1 MTSRRGE
8 AWKKRIGKSDG
19 YDPDIWRTFAEPRLW
34 LNICNGRDIDM
45 QTEDPLTDSGS
56 ESPAENGDNNT
67 KTKMF
72 QDLTTGQ
79 KFKLVRPLCTI
90 HNASVNKDGSL
101 SVLVNHEAVEG
112 LLQTTE
118 KDGIPLT
125 ISKNVYRNRVRGVIR
140 NRNVAV
146 TPESEIL
153 EELGEYNVTAGVYIL
168 PRFHN
173 FSPTR
178 ISRFIFLTRFFD
190 ENTRVA

>member
-8 AWKKRIGKSDG
+8 AWKKHIGKSDG

-45 QTEDPLTDSGS
+45 QTEDPLTDSES

-79 KFKLVRPLCTI
+79 TFKLVRPLGTI

-101 SVLVNHEAVEG
+101 SVLVNHEVVEK

-118 KDGIPLT
+118 KD
-125 ISKNVYRNRVRGVIR
+125 
-140 NRNVAV
+140 
-146 TPESEIL
+146 
-153 EELGEYNVTAGVYIL
+153 
-168 PRFHN
+168 
-173 FSPTR
+173 
-178 ISRFIFLTRFFD
+178 
-190 ENTRVA
+190 